1 MAERNK
7 MQLYKIDKAIENAI
21 ELGTDPETG
30 ELLNVEELESLLIEK
45 QTKTENIALWIKNLR
60 AEIEAMKAERDAFNQ
75 RIKTAQ
81 NKMDSLKDY
90 LQFCLNGEKFETER
104 VKISYRR
111 SEQVAISDE
120 AAFIDWASKSG
131 DNFLRFKNPEIDKT
145 KLKDELKAGFEIP
158 FASIEVKQNLQI
170 K

>member
-1 MAERNK
+1 
-7 MQLYKIDKAIENAI
+7 MQLYKIDKAIEEAI
-21 ELGTDPETG
+21 NNGTDPETG
-30 ELLNVEELESLLIEK
+30 ELIDVGDLEALLLEK

-60 AEIEAMKAERDAFNQ
+60 SDIEALKAERDSFNQ
-75 RIKTAQ
+75 RIKTAT
-81 NKMDSLKDY
+81 NKMESLKDY
-90 LQFCLNGEKFETER
+90 LAFCLNGEKFETEK

-111 SEQVAISDE
+111 SEQVAITDE

-131 DNFLRFKNPEIDKT
+131 DSFLRYKTPEIDKT